1 MLFRQLNAILKV
13 DFVAQ
18 APVGQEWELLPQKTI
33 TKTLSMKEDAAK
45 FAKKMDA
52 QDKEDEAKHG
62 TSNDEWAE
70 EMGDVYESEI
80 APAEIQ
86 EMFDH
91 QDSLGKNK
99 AMFVL
104 ADGTVSERNG
114 CWIHRQVC
122 GWNRRCPGV
131 DHQWQLATE
140 SKKLLLK
147 HQLQRLWVPNQGK
160 DSMHRVMRSLGSP
173 KPHR

>member
-1 MLFRQLNAILKV
+1 MGIAPSKDNHKNPVNERGCCEICKENGCSRQ
-13 DFVAQ
+13 
-18 APVGQEWELLPQKTI
+18 
-33 TKTLSMKEDAAK
+33 
-45 FAKKMDA
+45 
-52 QDKEDEAKHG
+52 EDEAKHG

-104 ADGTVSERNG
+104 ADGTVSEEMGARSIAKSAAGTEGVQALIING
-114 CWIHRQVC
+114 
-122 GWNRRCPGV
+122 
-131 DHQWQLATE
+131 QLATE

-147 HQLQRLWVPNQGK
+147 HQLQRL
-160 DSMHRVMRSLGSP
+160 
-173 KPHR
+173 